1 MSAIT
6 PWTVIQLSLSSCE
19 TNWPAVGAWQKIAA
33 EVRLG
38 RSAKGRTNTALR
50 LEAIVRAWLTCGMA
64 VVSSVCGF
72 RGPPESSDGRP
83 GKIFPAGVTIS

>member
-50 LEAIVRAWLTCGMA
+50 LEAIVRAWLTCGM
-64 VVSSVCGF
+64 
-72 RGPPESSDGRP
+72 GRP
-83 GKIFPAGVTIS
+83 FVGLRIQRSSGEF